1 MLLLPMAIHSADAL
15 AQIILDSQL
24 LEPAQ
29 TRELTRSLRGRF
41 QEPKAL
47 ARDLLKRGW
56 LTTYQV
62 NHLFQGRAGDLLLG
76 AYVIEER
83 LGEGG
88 MGQVFRARHK
98 MLNRRVALKVI
109 RKERLANPDFVRRFY
124 REIQAAAQLSHP
136 NIVVAYDAEHVDD
149 THFFAM
155 EYVDGVDLY
164 RLVHDQG
171 PLPIATACDFIRQ
184 AAL

>member
-1 MLLLPMAIHSADAL
+1 MPSVPMAIQTADAL

-29 TRELTRSLRGRF
+29 TRELTRSLKGRF

-47 ARDLLKRGW
+47 ARDLLKPGW
-56 LTTYQV
+56 LTTYQG
-62 NHLFQGRAGDLLLG
+62 NHLFQGRACDLLLG

-98 MLNRRVALKVI
+98 ALNRRGALKRI
-109 RKERLANPDFVRRFY
+109 RKERRANP
-124 REIQAAAQLSHP
+124 E
-136 NIVVAYDAEHVDD
+136 
-149 THFFAM
+149 
-155 EYVDGVDLY
+155 
-164 RLVHDQG
+164 
-171 PLPIATACDFIRQ
+171 
-184 AAL
+184 